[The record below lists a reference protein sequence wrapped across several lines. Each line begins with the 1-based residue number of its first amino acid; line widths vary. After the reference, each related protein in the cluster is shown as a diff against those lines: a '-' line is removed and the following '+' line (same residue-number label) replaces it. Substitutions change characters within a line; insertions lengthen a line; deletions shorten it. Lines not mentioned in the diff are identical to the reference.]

1 MGLNIASNENAER
14 QAQAL
19 ELIAKHLMQ
28 TGSVVAWPD
37 VQEIIRHGIGSSDF
51 PVGSQLAVSY
61 GEKTMLLDVLGH
73 DIDLD
78 PHGRFQHSTTFALHT
93 LLDASQFDATEALY
107 YAADGLAAGTYHFTL
122 LAGYDVEYGG
132 GATLQFTL
140 TQAVPAGGVI
150 MFPWAYQQQALATKI
165 STYASREAAAAIET
179 VSVSAGDGGTNLGTA
194 DGHTEH
200 MNHTHRLRYGS
211 NRYKESAIRQWLNS
225 DKAGGAWWQP
235 QSEFDRAPSY
245 AARDGFLKKL
255 DEGLVAAIGEVDKTV
270 ALNTVTDGGGSE
282 VVRDRVW
289 LLSRDEMGYGHE
301 NNITEGQTYPFFAGA
316 TNADRIYLLNGAPRW
331 YWLRTPNTGYGSNA
345 RTVYTDGSLH
355 IIIAHNSYG
364 VLAAFTIY

>member
-37 VQEIIRHGIGSSDF
+37 VQEIIRHGMGSSDF
-51 PVGSQLAVSY
+51 PVGSQLTVSY

-107 YAADGLAAGTYHFTL
+107 YAADGLAAGTYYFTL

-132 GATLQFTL
+132 ATLQFTL
-140 TQAVPAGGVI
+140 AQAVPAGGVI
-150 MFPWAYQQQALATKI
+150 MFPWGYQQQALTTKI
-165 STYASREAAAAIET
+165 STYASREAVAAIET
-179 VSVSAGDGGTNLGTA
+179 VSVSTGSDGTDLGTA

-200 MNHTHRLRYGS
+200 MNHAHRLRYGS

-235 QSEFDRAPSY
+235 QNEFDRAPSY

-255 DEGLVAAIGEVDKTV
+255 DEGLVAAIGEADKTV

-331 YWLRTPNTGYGSNA
+331 YWLRTPNTGHGNNVRNVS
-345 RTVYTDGSLH
+345 TDGSLYSNFACSS
-355 IIIAHNSYG
+355 IG

>member
-1 MGLNIASNENAER
+1 M
-14 QAQAL
+14 
-19 ELIAKHLMQ
+19 
-28 TGSVVAWPD
+28 
-37 VQEIIRHGIGSSDF
+37 
-51 PVGSQLAVSY
+51 
-61 GEKTMLLDVLGH
+61 
-73 DIDLD
+73 
-78 PHGRFQHSTTFALHT
+78 
-93 LLDASQFDATEALY
+93 
-107 YAADGLAAGTYHFTL
+107 
-122 LAGYDVEYGG
+122 EYGG

-140 TQAVPAGGVI
+140 AQAVPAGGVI

-179 VSVSAGDGGTNLGTA
+179 VSVSVGSDGTDLGTV

-200 MNHTHRLRYGS
+200 MNHAHRLRYGS

-331 YWLRTPNTGYGSNA
+331 YWLRTPNAGYGSNV
-345 RTVYTDGSLH
+345 RYVNTDGSLNNYY
-355 IIIAHNSYG
+355 ACNSGG